1 MSEFLVLGWNAA
13 IPEVD
18 IGDDIVVIRDEND
31 TLRRIQVKTSVA
43 TLRKNG
49 YSGQCSVSLKY
60 LMNLGRSPV
69 HFVFLLRHRL
79 GWSDPV
85 IVRQDRLLELVQ
97 NIPVQKVGNG
107 KRTIYFSFTEGK
119 LTCMGQDFTRHV
131 RDFTD
136 FPFIGR

>member
-1 MSEFLVLGWNAA
+1 MLGWNAA

-18 IGDDIVVIRDEND
+18 IGDDIVVIRDDND
-31 TLRRIQVKTSVA
+31 TIRRIQVKTSVS

-49 YSGQCSVSLKY
+49 YSGQFSVSLKHLKNY
-60 LMNLGRSPV
+60 GKTPV
-69 HFVFLLRHRL
+69 HYVFMLRHVI

-85 IVRQDRLLELVQ
+85 IIRQDRLLELVQ
-97 NIPVQKVGNG
+97 NLPVEKVGNG
-107 KRTIYFSFTEGK
+107 KRTIYFSYSEGK

-136 FPFIGR
+136 FPFIGY